1 MLKVLP
7 VRFVTFEKSRS
18 LEADRKRDKGV
29 KQEDLR
35 SVVDDNSHQHFLLYR
50 NRERK
55 NGGERKTRNGG
66 RISREEAR
74 NFERSSSFNGR
85 PASAKG
91 QLVTVPVELARAIQ
105 LAAPRPLPVIPIT
118 ITRLS
123 ARLQLVQVTPC
134 RDIVPNLRKLPS
146 RPMTESMRATP

>member
-55 NGGERKTRNGG
+55 NGGE
-66 RISREEAR
+66 
-74 NFERSSSFNGR
+74 
-85 PASAKG
+85 
-91 QLVTVPVELARAIQ
+91 
-105 LAAPRPLPVIPIT
+105 
-118 ITRLS
+118 
-123 ARLQLVQVTPC
+123 
-134 RDIVPNLRKLPS
+134 
-146 RPMTESMRATP
+146 